1 MTENDVH
8 GPIDFVLIEFS
19 ADSPKDEVAAELL
32 DLVDCGT
39 IRLYD
44 LVVLRKDHDGS
55 VALLEIGGGFLEELL
70 PLAGAR
76 SGLLGE
82 EDQQVAAGTMALG
95 TTAVLLV
102 YENAWAVPFVAAARR
117 AGGELVA
124 AVRIPAQDV
133 IEAMDEL
140 EAAG

>member
-19 ADSPKDEVAAELL
+19 ADRPKDEVVSELV
-32 DLVDCGT
+32 DLVDRGT

-55 VALLEIGGGFLEELL
+55 VSLLEIGGGFLEELM

-82 EDQQVAAGTMALG
+82 DDQQLAAGTMEPG

-124 AVRIPAQDV
+124 AARISAQDV
-133 IEAMDEL
+133 IEVVDEL